1 MLKIFLRWLRRRLG
15 YDIHR
20 DLHQRPH
27 LVKMGEGSLFMD
39 GARIDCRV
47 DTGKQRISIGCDCV
61 LGCTFVFESDQGF
74 VSIGDRSFIGGG
86 VQMISRSKIEI
97 GEDVGIA
104 WGTCIYDHNSHSLD
118 WRTRIED
125 FRCAREDLRAG
136 RDPLASKDWSV
147 VHTKPIR
154 ICDKAWVGMNAI
166 LLKGVTI
173 GEGAVVAAGA
183 VVTKD
188 VPPWTVAAGNPARV
202 VKCVEHE
209 QS

>member
-1 MLKIFLRWLRRRLG
+1 MLTFVIRWIRKKLR
-15 YDIHR
+15 YDICT
-20 DLHQRPH
+20 DMESRPH
-27 LVKMGEGSLFMD
+27 LVAIAENSLFMPS
-39 GARIDCRV
+39 ARIDCRV
-47 DTGKQRISIGCDCV
+47 DTGKQRISIGHDCV
-61 LGCTFVFESDQGF
+61 LGCTFVFESEQGF
-74 VSIGDRSFIGGG
+74 VSIGDRSFINGGTSL
-86 VQMISRSKIEI
+86 ISRSKIEI
-97 GEDVGIA
+97 GDDVTIA
-104 WGTCIYDHNSHSLD
+104 WGVCVYDHDSHSLD
-118 WRTRIED
+118 WCARVED
-125 FRCAREDLRAG
+125 LRCLREDLRAG

-202 VKCVEHE
+202 VKCIEHE
-209 QS
+209 Q